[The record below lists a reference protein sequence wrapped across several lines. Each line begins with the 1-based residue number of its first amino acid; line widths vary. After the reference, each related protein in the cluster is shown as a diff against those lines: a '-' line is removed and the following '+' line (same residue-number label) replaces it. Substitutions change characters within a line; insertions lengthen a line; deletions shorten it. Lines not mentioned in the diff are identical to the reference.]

1 LTAEPEVT
9 QAGLEPEP
17 RRFRQVLGHFCT
29 GVTVITALVGDAEP
43 VGFACQS
50 FAAVSLEPPLVLF
63 CPSRSSA
70 TWPRIERAGHFCA
83 NVLTDGQ
90 RELSR
95 RFGISAATGADK
107 FAGLRWRACS
117 SGAPVLEGALT
128 WIGCAIE
135 AVHEAGDH
143 FVVIGRVIELGECAA
158 TRRSCSTEAATPR
171 GSERPR
177 KARPRWSTPSS
188 PGPATPTGCSPPFA
202 SFTSTGGHIPDI

>member
-1 LTAEPEVT
+1 VSAEPQIT
-9 QAGLEPEP
+9 QPGFEPEP

-29 GVTVITALVGDAEP
+29 GVTVITALVDQAQP

-63 CPSRSSA
+63 CPSRRSA
-70 TWPRIERAGHFCA
+70 TWPRIERVGHFCA

-95 RFGISAATGADK
+95 VFGISAATGTDK
-107 FAGLRWRACS
+107 FAGLRWSPCS

-128 WIGCAIE
+128 WIGCAVQ

-143 FVVIGRVIELGECAA
+143 FVVIGRVIELGECAPNPPLLFY
-158 TRRSCSTEAATPR
+158 RGRYAAGVRAPEEGPPEVVDTLLAWPR
-171 GSERPR
+171 H
-177 KARPRWSTPSS
+177 ADWM
-188 PGPATPTGCSPPFA
+188 
-202 SFTSTGGHIPDI
+202 

>member
-1 LTAEPEVT
+1 LTAEPQAA
-9 QAGLEPEP
+9 QAGFEPEP

-29 GVTVITALVGDAEP
+29 GVTVITALAGDAGP

-63 CPSRSSA
+63 CPSRASA

-83 NVLTDGQ
+83 NVLTDEQ

-95 RFGISAATGADK
+95 GFGVSAADK
-107 FAGLRWRACS
+107 FAGLRWSPCS

-128 WIGCAIE
+128 WIGCAVE

-143 FVVIGRVIELGECAA
+143 YVVIGRVTELGECAPQSPLLFYRGRYA
-158 TRRSCSTEAATPR
+158 VTAARSPAEGPPEVVDTLLAWPR
-171 GSERPR
+171 H
-177 KARPRWSTPSS
+177 ADW
-188 PGPATPTGCSPPFA
+188 
-202 SFTSTGGHIPDI
+202 I

>member
-1 LTAEPEVT
+1 LTADPET
-9 QAGLEPEP
+9 AQAGFEPEP

-29 GVTVITALVGDAEP
+29 GVTVVTARTGDGEP

-63 CPSRSSA
+63 CPSRKSA

-95 RFGISAATGADK
+95 RFGISAATGSDK
-107 FAGLRWRACS
+107 FAGLSWSACS

-128 WIGCAIE
+128 WIGCAIQ

-143 FVVIGRVIELGECAA
+143 FVVIGRVIELGACAPDPPLLFY
-158 TRRSCSTEAATPR
+158 RGRYAAGVRAPEEGPPEVVDTLLAWPR
-171 GSERPR
+171 H
-177 KARPRWSTPSS
+177 ADW
-188 PGPATPTGCSPPFA
+188 
-202 SFTSTGGHIPDI
+202 I

>member
-9 QAGLEPEP
+9 QAGFEPEP

-29 GVTVITALVGDAEP
+29 GVTVITALAGDKSGP

-63 CPSRSSA
+63 CPSRASA

-95 RFGISAATGADK
+95 GFGVSAATGADK
-107 FAGLRWRACS
+107 FAGLRWSPCS

-128 WIGCAIE
+128 WIGCAVQ

-143 FVVIGRVIELGECAA
+143 FVVIGRVTELGACAPDPPLLFY
-158 TRRSCSTEAATPR
+158 RGRYAAGVRAPEEGPPEVVDTLLSWPR
-171 GSERPR
+171 H
-177 KARPRWSTPSS
+177 ADW
-188 PGPATPTGCSPPFA
+188 
-202 SFTSTGGHIPDI
+202 I

>member
-1 LTAEPEVT
+1 VTAEPEVT
-9 QAGLEPEP
+9 QPGFEPEP

-29 GVTVITALVGDAEP
+29 GVTVITALVDQAQP

-63 CPSRSSA
+63 CPSRRSA

-95 RFGISAATGADK
+95 IFGISAATGTDK
-107 FAGLRWRACS
+107 FAGLRWSPCS

-128 WIGCAIE
+128 WIGCAVQD
-135 AVHEAGDH
+135 VHEAGDH
-143 FVVIGRVIELGECAA
+143 YVVIGRVTELGPYAPEQNPLLFYRGRYAVTAA
-158 TRRSCSTEAATPR
+158 RSPAEGPPEVVDTLLAWPR
-171 GSERPR
+171 H
-177 KARPRWSTPSS
+177 ADWM
-188 PGPATPTGCSPPFA
+188 
-202 SFTSTGGHIPDI
+202 

>member
-1 LTAEPEVT
+1 VTAEPQLT
-9 QAGLEPEP
+9 PPGFEPEP

-29 GVTVITALVGDAEP
+29 GVTVITALVDQAQP
-43 VGFACQS
+43 AGFACQS

-63 CPSRSSA
+63 CPSRRSA

-95 RFGISAATGADK
+95 RFGTSAAAGADK
-107 FAGLRWRACS
+107 FAGLRWSSCS

-128 WIGCAIE
+128 WSGCTIQ

-143 FVVIGRVIELGECAA
+143 FVVIGRVIELGECAPDPPLLFY
-158 TRRSCSTEAATPR
+158 RGRYAAGVRAPEEGPPEVVDTLLAWPR
-171 GSERPR
+171 H
-177 KARPRWSTPSS
+177 ADWM
-188 PGPATPTGCSPPFA
+188 
-202 SFTSTGGHIPDI
+202 

>member
-1 LTAEPEVT
+1 MSAEPQIT
-9 QAGLEPEP
+9 QPGFEPEP

-29 GVTVITALVGDAEP
+29 GVTVITALVDQAQP

-63 CPSRSSA
+63 CPSRRSA
-70 TWPRIERAGHFCA
+70 TWPRIERVGHFCA

-95 RFGISAATGADK
+95 VFGISAATGTDK
-107 FAGLRWRACS
+107 FAGLRWSPCS

-128 WIGCAIE
+128 WIGCAVQ

-143 FVVIGRVIELGECAA
+143 FVVIGRVIELGECAPNPPLLFY
-158 TRRSCSTEAATPR
+158 RGRYAAGVRAPEEGPPEVVDTLLAWPR
-171 GSERPR
+171 H
-177 KARPRWSTPSS
+177 ADWM
-188 PGPATPTGCSPPFA
+188 
-202 SFTSTGGHIPDI
+202 

>member
-1 LTAEPEVT
+1 LTAEPET
-9 QAGLEPEP
+9 AQAGFEPEP

-50 FAAVSLEPPLVLF
+50 FAAVSLEPALVLF
-63 CPSRSSA
+63 CPSRRSA
-70 TWPRIERAGHFCA
+70 TWPRIEHAGHFCA

-95 RFGISAATGADK
+95 RFGISAAAGADK
-107 FAGLRWRACS
+107 FAGLRWSSCS

-128 WIGCAIE
+128 WFGGTFQ

-143 FVVIGRVIELGECAA
+143 FVVIGRVIELGECAPDPPLLFY
-158 TRRSCSTEAATPR
+158 RGRYAAGVRAPEEGPPEVVDTLLAWPR
-171 GSERPR
+171 H
-177 KARPRWSTPSS
+177 ADWM
-188 PGPATPTGCSPPFA
+188 
-202 SFTSTGGHIPDI
+202 

>member
-1 LTAEPEVT
+1 MTAEPET
-9 QAGLEPEP
+9 TRAGFEPEP
-17 RRFRQVLGHFCT
+17 RRFRQVLGHFCS
-29 GVTVITALVGDAEP
+29 GVTVITALVGDKSEP

-63 CPSRSSA
+63 CPSRRSA

-90 RELSR
+90 RDLSR
-95 RFGISAATGADK
+95 RFGISAATGSDK
-107 FAGLRWRACS
+107 FAGLRWSSCS

-128 WIGCAIE
+128 WIGCAIQ

-158 TRRSCSTEAATPR
+158 NPPLLFYRGRYAAGVRTPEE
-171 GSERPR
+171 GPPEVVDTLLAWPR
-177 KARPRWSTPSS
+177 HADW
-188 PGPATPTGCSPPFA
+188 
-202 SFTSTGGHIPDI
+202 I